1 MTASD
6 LVVLTADPLNA
17 ETPLH
22 EQLGVI
28 TPTPRYYVRSHFAVP
43 AWSGRLAVSGAVRR
57 PREYTLAEIEALPV
71 RSELVTLECAGN
83 GRSFVEPPCPGEQ
96 WGLGAVSTAEWTGV
110 PLADLLA
117 RAEPEASAAEVL
129 FAGAD
134 RGTPKDVG
142 REIAFERSLPIGE
155 ARTAGALVAYAMN
168 GERLAPD
175 HGAPLRLVVP
185 GRYGMASVK
194 WLAEIRVVAE
204 PFRGFFQADRYVID
218 GRALDP
224 IAPRAVIVAPRDGAR
239 LATGPTRIRGY
250 AWSGAAPVTR
260 VELSI
265 DGGTSWAA
273 VELAPDRGDR
283 AWRQWQL
290 AWTPASA
297 GEATLLARA
306 TDEAG
311 RQQPLTAVRN
321 TLGYANNAARPVRV
335 RVVDER

>member
-1 MTASD
+1 MTASA
-6 LVVLTADPLNA
+6 LVILTADPLNA

-28 TPTPRYYVRSHFAVP
+28 TPTPRHYVRSHFAVP
-43 AWSGRLAVSGAVRR
+43 AWPGRLAVGGAVRR
-57 PREYTLAEIEALPV
+57 PREYTLAEIEAMSA

-83 GRSFVEPPCPGEQ
+83 GRSFVDPPCPGEQ

-117 RAEPEASAAEVL
+117 AAEPDARAVEVL

-142 REIAFERSLPIGE
+142 REIAFERSLPITD
-155 ARTAGALVAYAMN
+155 ARTAGALIAYAMN

-194 WLAEIRVVAE
+194 WLAEIRVLDE

-224 IAPRAVIVAPRDGAR
+224 IAPRAIIVSPREGAK
-239 LATGPTRIRGY
+239 LAKRPTRVHGY
-250 AWSGAAPVTR
+250 AWSGATPVTR
-260 VELSI
+260 VELSD
-265 DGGTSWAA
+265 DGGASWDVVDLAA
-273 VELAPDRGDR
+273 DRGDR
-283 AWRQWQL
+283 AWRQWQH
-290 AWTPASA
+290 AWTPPSS

-306 TDEAG
+306 TDATG
-311 RQQPLTAVRN
+311 AQQPLADVRN
-321 TLGYANNAARPVRV
+321 TLGYMNNAAQPVRILIG
-335 RVVDER
+335 